1 MLDVSH
7 LSETYIVDNGDD
19 YHALKDTAN
28 MFHIAVPNIIIYSF
42 ENPLIDE
49 AEQIPGYASLPV
61 PVINILLEYGKI
73 FIGQVSRYGQDA
85 PVSDEADF
93 TDSAMLQAQQ
103 SIEPSLH
110 FQRQDSFIKD
120 STMLPLQNTALVDL
134 PQPQPRLPSL
144 SPIPVE
150 PIETETVRNTRDH
163 TNCEKHSG
171 TFILK
176 TLLSPPNQEYFYNG
190 QPQPPKGVTGEGV
203 FVVDLQKIYYW

>member
-93 TDSAMLQAQQ
+93 TDSAMVY
-103 SIEPSLH
+103 E
-110 FQRQDSFIKD
+110 FC
-120 STMLPLQNTALVDL
+120 AL
-134 PQPQPRLPSL
+134 RL
-144 SPIPVE
+144 
-150 PIETETVRNTRDH
+150 
-163 TNCEKHSG
+163 
-171 TFILK
+171 
-176 TLLSPPNQEYFYNG
+176 
-190 QPQPPKGVTGEGV
+190 
-203 FVVDLQKIYYW
+203 